1 MPRLPSADPV
11 LPRPAPERAGQPAEA
26 APAASTAAP
35 AADLARAPDAARREI
50 SDEELM
56 DRYCAGDRA
65 AFELLFERF
74 SRRLVRFL
82 SGMVGPTQA
91 KDLTQIT
98 FLKVHENRHRY
109 RVGASVASWIF
120 TIARNSALDFLRSAP
135 RRREVYGGESEPAAE
150 GRERDRL
157 RDERV
162 QAAIAALSDDQRQV
176 IMLHWYG
183 GLTFEEVG
191 QVVGATGAA
200 VRVRAHRAYEKLR
213 KSLADLKVEVVP

>member
-1 MPRLPSADPV
+1 MRV
-11 LPRPAPERAGQPAEA
+11 PAPASDTTALA
-26 APAASTAAP
+26 A
-35 AADLARAPDAARREI
+35 L

-65 AFELLFERF
+65 AFEQLFERY

-82 SGMVGPTQA
+82 TGMVGPTQA
-91 KDLTQIT
+91 KDVAQVT

-109 RVGASVASWIF
+109 RVGASAASWIF

-135 RRREVYGGESEPAAE
+135 KRREVYGDERETPAE
-150 GRERDRL
+150 TVVRDRL

-162 QAAIAALSDDQRQV
+162 QSAIHGLPDDQRQV
-176 IMLHWYG
+176 ILLHWYG

-200 VRVRAHRAYEKLR
+200 VRVRAHRAYQKLR
-213 KSLADLKVEVVP
+213 ANLGDLKQELVS